1 MRRSAAATRLAV
13 IAGDGIGYLPRLDL
27 IDKLTVR
34 KERLA

>member
-1 MRRSAAATRLAV
+1 VPT
-13 IAGDGIGYLPRLDL
+13 GPGIGYLPRLDL